1 MSPEVLGRATASIQR
16 HADDDRVIVGFQNS
30 DDAGVVRLENGTCL
44 VQTVDFLTPIAD
56 DPYTYGAIAAANALS
71 DVYAMGGEPVSA
83 LNILCWP
90 QGDLDESIL
99 AAILAGGLDKLT
111 EAGAVLLG
119 GHSVRDAELK
129 YGLAVTGVIGEQNIW
144 TNSGARPGDVL
155 VLTKPLGTGIVST
168 AVKREACDSRT
179 WDEAEASMLEL
190 NGASARR
197 LASCEVHA
205 VTDVT
210 GFGLAGHAWEMAK
223 GSGVGVELHVS
234 DLPLFS
240 NVRTL
245 AAAGFVTGAAKANRA
260 YVGAGLQAEGVS
272 EVDLAVALD
281 PQTSGGLLVAL
292 PERDAEGLVRDSRGW
307 AVGRVLAGD
316 PRVVLVS
323 PVSAG

>member
-1 MSPEVLGRATASIQR
+1 
-16 HADDDRVIVGFQNS
+16 
-30 DDAGVVRLENGTCL
+30 
-44 VQTVDFLTPIAD
+44 
-56 DPYTYGAIAAANALS
+56 
-71 DVYAMGGEPVSA
+71 
-83 LNILCWP
+83 
-90 QGDLDESIL
+90 
-99 AAILAGGLDKLT
+99 
-111 EAGAVLLG
+111 
-119 GHSVRDAELK
+119 
-129 YGLAVTGVIGEQNIW
+129 
-144 TNSGARPGDVL
+144 
-155 VLTKPLGTGIVST
+155 
-168 AVKREACDSRT
+168 VKRDGCDSRT

-190 NGASARR
+190 NGASAKR

-260 YVGAGLQAEGVS
+260 YVGAGLQAEGVG

-323 PVSAG
+323 PVSAE